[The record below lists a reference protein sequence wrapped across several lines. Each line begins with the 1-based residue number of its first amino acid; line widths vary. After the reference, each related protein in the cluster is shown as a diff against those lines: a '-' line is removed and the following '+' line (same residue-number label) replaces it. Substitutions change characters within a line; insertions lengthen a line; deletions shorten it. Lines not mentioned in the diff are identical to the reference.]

1 MNGESMYNSSDA
13 ILDFFYAGN
22 AAGFRAVKH
31 HLDKDEVWSEQDFIC
46 AQISEW
52 LTDNRIDCENTQ
64 LPDPQREILVDLST
78 MIGQAPIL
86 FWTHPNRLPVF
97 NDIVLVKSL
106 LNLMGDVDDEKV
118 LARIERCFEWDQHEI
133 GFLLVDFYM
142 HKLEGMRRPA
152 TKLTA
157 KGLYDIFEATGRLRI
172 LGKQDD
178 IARAEERLMKMLV
191 ETGFIHNILY
201 LIEHK
206 KLIACS
212 SFYRALAQLPQ
223 GWKERIEQF
232 HWLPALS

>member
-1 MNGESMYNSSDA
+1 MYNSADA
-13 ILDFFYAGN
+13 VMDFFYAGN
-22 AAGFRAVKH
+22 VSGFRAVKH
-31 HLDKDEVWSEQDFIC
+31 HLDKQEVWSEQDFIC

-52 LTDNRIDCENTQ
+52 LSDNKIDCEHKR
-64 LPDPQREILVDLST
+64 LPDPQREILVDLSAL
-78 MIGQAPIL
+78 IGSAPIL
-86 FWTHPNRLPVF
+86 FWTHPNRFPVF

-142 HKLEGMRRPA
+142 HNMEGMRRPQ

-157 KGLYDIFEATGRLRI
+157 RGLYNVFEAAGRLRI

-178 IARAEERLMKMLV
+178 IAKAEARLMKILV
-191 ETGFIHNILY
+191 ETGYIHNVLY

-206 KLIACS
+206 KITPCT

-223 GWKERIEQF
+223 NWKAGVEQF
-232 HWLPALS
+232 HRLQKLS